1 LFEKSKRSSSIF
13 RTHRKR
19 GFTLHGVH
27 AEQSSRE
34 NIMSI
39 RSSDAAGVD
48 MVILPPVRDLG
59 DGFSVRRA
67 LPSPQ
72 RRMVGPF
79 IFFDQMGP
87 ATFGAGEGLDVRPHP
102 HIGLATLTYLLEGQI
117 EHRDSLGSLQTIRP
131 GEVNLMTAGSGI
143 THSERSPA
151 EARVSGGPL
160 FGLQTWIALPAADQE
175 IAPAFDHYTAA
186 EIPNLEADGVTL
198 SVVVGHLDGLR
209 SPVRTYSD
217 TIYADLVLAD
227 GARYQFRAEHVER
240 AMYVVSG
247 AVEVVGQEGRFAAG
261 EFVVLKPD
269 AEIVLRADGGTRLT
283 LVGGE
288 PFPEQRQIFWNF
300 VSTSAERIEQAKQD
314 WREGRFAA
322 VPNDP
327 EFIPLPAS

>member
-1 LFEKSKRSSSIF
+1 MGI
-13 RTHRKR
+13 
-19 GFTLHGVH
+19 
-27 AEQSSRE
+27 QSS
-34 NIMSI
+34 NTDS
-39 RSSDAAGVD
+39 VD
-48 MVILPPVRDLG
+48 LVILPPVRDLG

-87 ATFGAGEGLDVRPHP
+87 TAFSNGAGLDVRPHP
-102 HIGLATLTYLLEGQI
+102 HIGLSTLTYLLEGEI

-151 EARVSGGPL
+151 ETRGVGGGL
-160 FGLQTWIALPAADQE
+160 FGLQTWIALPADQQE
-175 IAPAFDHYTAA
+175 IAPAFDHYSADQ
-186 EIPNLEADGVTL
+186 IPTLDADGVRL
-198 SVVVGHLDGLR
+198 SLVVGQSDGLR

-217 TIYADLVLAD
+217 TLYADVVIDD
-227 GARYQFRAEHVER
+227 GARYQFSAEHIER
-240 AMYVVSG
+240 AAYVVAG
-247 AVEVVGQEGRFAAG
+247 AIEVVGQEGRFETGQFIVFKPG
-261 EFVVLKPD
+261 EAL
-269 AEIVLRADGGTRLT
+269 VLRGIGATRIM

-300 VSTSAERIEQAKQD
+300 VSTSAERIDQAKRD
-314 WREGRFAA
+314 WREGRFAS
-322 VPNDP
+322 VPGDD